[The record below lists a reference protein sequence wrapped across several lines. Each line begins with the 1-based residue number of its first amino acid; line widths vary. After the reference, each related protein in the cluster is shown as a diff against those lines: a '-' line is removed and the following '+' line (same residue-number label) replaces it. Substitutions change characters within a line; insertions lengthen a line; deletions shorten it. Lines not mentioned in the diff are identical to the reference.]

1 MAAAGGVDP
10 ATMKQIITDGI
21 ANSNVLALWDDM
33 GARWK
38 KMLEAS
44 APGEELPNLR
54 KDLHTALELAREL
67 GVGLPVGAHVSRI
80 ADTGVATGHDN
91 PLL

>member
-1 MAAAGGVDP
+1 
-10 ATMKQIITDGI
+10 
-21 ANSNVLALWDDM
+21 VLTLWDDL

-38 KMLEAS
+38 SMLKAS
-44 APGEELPNLR
+44 APGADLPNLR

-67 GVGLPVGAHVSRI
+67 GVNLPVGTQVSQV
-80 ADTGVATGHDN
+80 ADAGVATGHDN